1 MVLRGLQWSLGVQ
14 GGKLIVDGAWG
25 YSKTLGQWGSKGML
39 GLQWRSRGE
48 GVVRVTFP
56 RHWSYRKAQRLLSYK
71 GTICWGQV
79 LLLNRRDRRR
89 HLFFC
94 YASHTLEGVESKVT

>member
-14 GGKLIVDGAWG
+14 GEKLIVDGAWG
-25 YSKTLGQWGSKGML
+25 YSKMLGQWGSKGML

-48 GVVRVTFP
+48 GVVRAIFP
-56 RHWSYRKAQRLLSYK
+56 CHWSYRKAQRLLSYE
-71 GTICWGQV
+71 GSICWGRV
-79 LLLNRRDRRR
+79 LLPNRRDRRR

-94 YASHTLEGVESKVT
+94 YARCTLEDVEDKAI